1 LKLGVK
7 IKVDDTSLIRK
18 ISSVS
23 LGCHY
28 VGAARPKCDKDDA
41 RTKEQG
47 AMKRVCK
54 YQHYGVDHV
63 IDELTR
69 FVDAF
74 LEREFTPLSPDED
87 VTFKTWIDSCPY
99 PERRKRALIDL
110 EKDETRHWSD
120 KEITEV
126 KAFVKDETYDRY
138 KHARWIMSRT
148 DSFKIAYGPW
158 IKPIEREVYKHRAF
172 IKHIPES
179 DRPKYIA
186 EMLGDRGPYYVT
198 DYTAFESQFVAR
210 LMAALEFRL
219 YAYMTQHI
227 PGHEEFMQMNHMVLG
242 GSNSVKSRNVFFDVE
257 ARMSG
262 EMSTSLGN
270 GFSNLMIMLFV
281 CHRLNCTDVEGVVEG
296 DDGLFTL
303 NGEGPTPADF
313 AQLGFDI
320 KLEEHTSINTCSFC
334 GLVFDPQDMINVTDP
349 LKVVMNVGW
358 STRQYLHASDLTLL
372 ALLRCK
378 GLSLL
383 AQYPNAPVIHSLAN
397 YINRVTQ
404 TVPLAKVLAVAD
416 RIKMSSYEREKHIS
430 RIKLATKLRF
440 KSPSIP
446 HATRELVSQMFGVSP
461 ELQIAL
467 ENQLD
472 ATNDLRPIEFPQ
484 LLTHIH
490 PDCVDYYSRY
500 FVNHEHLEGKAG
512 I

>member
-1 LKLGVK
+1 MGVK
-7 IKVDDTSLIRK
+7 FKVDDTTLLRK
-18 ISSVS
+18 VGSVS

-41 RTKEQG
+41 VTKVQG
-47 AMKRVCK
+47 ARKRVCK
-54 YQHYGVDHV
+54 YQHHGVDKL
-63 IDELTR
+63 IDDLTV
-69 FVDAF
+69 FVDAY

-87 VTFKTWIDSCPY
+87 VSFKTWISQCPY

-110 EKDETRHWSD
+110 EKDETRHWYD

-172 IKHIPES
+172 IKHIPEA

-198 DYTAFESQFVAR
+198 DYTAFESQFVPQ

-219 YAYMTQHI
+219 YRYMTQYI
-227 PGHEEFMQMNHMVLG
+227 PGHEEFMDMNYLVLG

-281 CHRLNCTDVEGVVEG
+281 CDRLNCTDVEGVVEG

-303 NGEGPTPADF
+303 HGDGPTPADF
-313 AQLGFDI
+313 AQIGFDI

-349 LKVVMNVGW
+349 LKVVMNIGW
-358 STRQYLHASDLTLL
+358 STRQYLHASEQTLL

-378 GLSLL
+378 GLSLM

-397 YINRVTQ
+397 YINRVTAN
-404 TVPLAKVLAVAD
+404 VPLAKVLAVAD
-416 RIKMSSYEREKHIS
+416 RIKMSSYEREKNIS
-430 RIKLATKLRF
+430 RIKLAIGLRF
-440 KSPSIP
+440 KSPCTPS
-446 HATRELVSQMFGVSP
+446 ATRQLVADMFGVSP
-461 ELQIAL
+461 QLQIDL
-467 ENQLD
+467 ERYLD
-472 ATNDLRPIEFPQ
+472 GKTDISPIEFPQ
-484 LLTHIH
+484 LLTNIH
-490 PDCVDYYSRY
+490 DDCIDYYSRF
-500 FVNHEHLEGKAG
+500 FVDTVHIEGKAG
-512 I
+512 V